1 VIPQH
6 IADSK
11 RLGISSARPRKALRA
26 KTGRFNETN
35 LIAPGREFTALI
47 TLNHHTA
54 TGFDPND
61 AGTNPAKGGGFE
73 HFYDIAGL

>member
-1 VIPQH
+1 V
-6 IADSK
+6 
-11 RLGISSARPRKALRA
+11 LGA
-26 KTGRFNETN
+26 KTGRFNQAD
-35 LIAPGREFTALI
+35 LITPGREFTALI
-47 TLNHHTA
+47 ALNHHTA